1 MTRVSILAI
10 TLTFAPPALAAG
22 LPVRIGQCSTTT
34 VEQVETRLVDG
45 STNQPM
51 PGSGSAIEFANGGY
65 QVSYDQVPAVDR
77 SRPGDPVSMC
87 LVSVP
92 RHCPPGDDR
101 GRMYK
106 TTNLRTRG
114 SWTLPDAEHE
124 CGGA

>member
-1 MTRVSILAI
+1 MMRSWVLAI
-10 TLTFAPPALAAG
+10 TFILAPPALAAE

-34 VEQVETRLVDG
+34 VKQVETRLVDG
-45 STNQPM
+45 ATKQPM

-65 QVSYDQVPAVDR
+65 QVSYDQVPPVDR
-77 SRPGDPVSMC
+77 SRPGDAVTMC

-92 RHCPPGDDR
+92 RHCPPGDER
-101 GRMYK
+101 GRTYR